1 MDDQRSNASGMARL
15 SHSPPWLW
23 LIAIAGIMLTLASAQ
38 QARHDVESEA
48 RQRLAFGADQI
59 TLRIEERLAAYALI
73 LQGASALF
81 DASET
86 VDRSEWRAFVEHLH
100 SSPLLGNIEGI
111 GFARHIPAERM
122 TTHLA
127 SVRAEGVADYTIT
140 PDGQREAYGPVHYFE
155 PFTNR
160 HRHALGYDMLSNPT
174 RRDAM
179 ERARD
184 SGQAALSG
192 RVKLVTE
199 QGEPQPA
206 TLMYLPVYRSGTPL
220 ESIQQRRNALLGWTY
235 MPYRMHDLIAGIL
248 ATHDWS
254 DNLPLALSLYSDG
267 SNTQQELLYRSHTEP
282 LPATNLEQIRRIKVA
297 GQTWKLVFQ
306 YRTPDAATPLTTLW
320 WRLAGGL
327 ILTLLLC
334 ALIASLLST
343 RARAQQMSQ
352 TLTQTLRQRET
363 QLERAVSRLQTIA
376 GRLPGVVYEYRL
388 EPNGDSHFP
397 YASEGM
403 RRIYGVPPEQARQDA
418 TPIFNTIHPD
428 DRDVVVRSINHSAES
443 LTPWRQEYRI
453 QLADGEI
460 QWVFGDALPHLEQD
474 GAITWYGVIIDIS
487 ERKQAES
494 ALYAAH
500 LETQRLREALDH
512 VDAYI
517 YMKDHHYRY
526 TYANRATLE
535 LLGCDSETLVG
546 SRDEHLLDAENV
558 ARQSGLDRRALA
570 GEQITEEV
578 VSHDAE
584 GNRRVYLE
592 IKAPI
597 RDGGKVTGLLS
608 TSSDITLLKE
618 HERQLEYLAHY
629 DPLTGLP
636 NRVLLADRLSQ
647 AMAHEQRLARQLAVV
662 YLDLDGFKAI
672 NDRFGHAAGDHL
684 LVTLAHR
691 MSLVLREGD
700 TLCRLGGDEFVAV
713 LADLTDTQSIEP
725 LLRRLLKVIAQPVW
739 YESQYLKV
747 SASLGVTFYPQAESV
762 EADQLLRQADQAM
775 YHAKQ
780 AGKSRYHLFDADLDR
795 SIRSHHESLER
806 LQQALEQEEFELH
819 YQPKVN
825 MRSGEVIGVEALV
838 RWNHPTR
845 GLLPPDQFLP
855 IIEEHPLIEAL
866 GEWVIRQALAQAA
879 AWHNTGLPLA
889 VSINMAAHHLNQ
901 RQLPERLTAL
911 LAEQPELPE
920 GRLELE
926 ILETSA
932 LGDLTQIS
940 GLLEACQHIG
950 VRVSLDDFG
959 TGYSSLTYL
968 KWLPAGTVKIDQ
980 SFIRD
985 LLDTPEDLKI
995 LAGVL
1000 GLAEAFERQVIAE
1013 GVETLEHG
1021 QLLLRLGCE
1030 LGQGYGIAYP
1040 MPPEAIPAW
1049 CAEWRPPAQWAG
1061 QMPLPANRL
1070 PLLSAGIEH
1079 RAWCRQ
1085 LHRDLEAG
1093 DSPLSS
1099 PLAGSSCHFCDWL
1112 ARSHVRKL
1120 PDLRHLARLHQEV
1133 HRLVANLIECGPE
1146 EDAARQHRLL
1156 DATFAPLLAEIE
1168 RLLSRPEAWG
1178 KPDHGLSLVVAESDR
1193 GNRSSG

>member
-1 MDDQRSNASGMARL
+1 MNDQRSNTSGMARL
-15 SHSPPWLW
+15 YDSPPWLW
-23 LIAIAGIMLTLASAQ
+23 LIAITGVMLTLTFAQ
-38 QARHDVESEA
+38 QARHDAETEA
-48 RQRLAFGADQI
+48 MQRLAFGADQI

-86 VDRSEWRAFVEHLH
+86 VSRSEWRAFVDRLH
-100 SSPLLGNIEGI
+100 SSPLLGDIEGV
-111 GFARHIPAERM
+111 GFARHIPAE
-122 TTHLA
+122 HLDA
-127 SVRAEGVADYTIT
+127 HLVSGRAEDVADYRIM
-140 PDGQREAYGPVHYFE
+140 PAGEREVYGPVHYYEAFS
-155 PFTNR
+155 NR
-160 HRHALGYDMLSNPT
+160 YRHALGYDMLSNPT

-184 SGQAALSG
+184 TGQAALSG
-192 RVKLVTE
+192 RVELVTE
-199 QGEPQPA
+199 QDEPQPA
-206 TLMYLPVYRSGTPL
+206 TLMYLPVYRSGMPL
-220 ESIQQRRNALLGWTY
+220 ESIQQRRDALLGWTY
-235 MPYRMHDLIAGIL
+235 MPYRMHDLMTGIL

-254 DNLPLALSLYSDG
+254 DGLPLDLSLYSGG
-267 SNTQQELLYRSHTEP
+267 SNTQQALLYRSTTGPHSDTD
-282 LPATNLEQIRRIKVA
+282 LVQTRQIKVA
-297 GQTWKLVFQ
+297 RQAWELAFQ
-306 YRTPDAATPLTTLW
+306 YHDPGAAIPLATAW
-320 WRLAGGL
+320 WRLAGGFT
-327 ILTLLLC
+327 LTLLLC
-334 ALIASLLST
+334 ALIDSLLST
-343 RARAQQMSQ
+343 RARAQQMSRA
-352 TLTQTLRQRET
+352 LTQTLRQREA

-376 GRLPGVVYEYRL
+376 SQLPGVVYEYRL
-388 EPNGDSHFP
+388 EPDGHSLFP

-403 RRIYGVPPEQARQDA
+403 RRIYGVAPEQVRQDA
-418 TPIFNTIHPD
+418 NPVFNTIHPD
-428 DRDVVVRSINHSAES
+428 DRDAVVRSINRSAES

-453 QLADGEI
+453 QLQDGEI
-460 QWVFGDALPHLEQD
+460 QWVFGDAQPHLERD

-487 ERKQAES
+487 ERKQTEL
-494 ALYAAH
+494 ALHAAH
-500 LETQRLREALDH
+500 LETQRFREALDH
-512 VDAYI
+512 VDSYI
-517 YMKDHHYRY
+517 YMKDRHYRY

-535 LLGCDSETLVG
+535 LLGCDTETLIG
-546 SRDEHLLDAENV
+546 SKDEHFLDAESV
-558 ARQSGLDRRALA
+558 VRQSELDRRALA
-570 GEQITEEV
+570 GEQITEEM

-592 IKAPI
+592 IKTPI
-597 RDGGKVTGLLS
+597 RDGGEITGLLS

-636 NRVLLADRLSQ
+636 NRVLLADRLNQ
-647 AMAHEQRLARQLAVV
+647 AMAHEQRLARQLAVI

-672 NDRFGHAAGDHL
+672 NDSFGHDAGDHL

-691 MSLVLREGD
+691 MSQVLREGD

-725 LLRRLLKVIAQPVW
+725 LLRRLLNIVTQPVS
-739 YESQYLKV
+739 YEGQRLMV
-747 SASLGVTFYPQAESV
+747 SASLGVTFYPQPESV

-775 YHAKQ
+775 YHAKLT
-780 AGKSRYHLFDADLDR
+780 GKNRYHFFDPDLDR
-795 SIRSHHESLER
+795 SIRSRHESLER
-806 LQQALEQEEFELH
+806 LQQALEQEEFVLH

-838 RWNHPTR
+838 RWNHPAR
-845 GLLPPDQFLP
+845 GLLTPDQFLP
-855 IIEEHPLIEAL
+855 VIEEHPLIEAL

-879 AWHNTGLPLA
+879 VWHETDLPLA
-889 VSINMAAHHLNQ
+889 ISINMAAHHLNQ

-911 LAEQPELPE
+911 LAEQPGLPE
-920 GRLELE
+920 GSLELE

-932 LGDLTQIS
+932 LGDLTQITE
-940 GLLEACQHIG
+940 LLEACQHIG
-950 VRVSLDDFG
+950 VQISLDDFG

-1030 LGQGYGIAYP
+1030 LGQGYGIASP

-1049 CAEWRPPAQWAG
+1049 CAEWRPPAQWAS

-1070 PLLSAGIEH
+1070 LLLTAGIEH

-1085 LHRDLEAG
+1085 LHRDLAAG
-1093 DSPLSS
+1093 DSPISS
-1099 PLAGSSCHFCDWL
+1099 PLAGSPCHFCDWL
-1112 ARSHVRKL
+1112 IKDHGQNF
-1120 PDLRHLARLHQEV
+1120 PDLRRLATLHQEA
-1133 HRLVANLIECGPE
+1133 HRLVASLIESGTE
-1146 EDAARQHRLL
+1146 EDTDRQHRHP
-1156 DATFAPLLAEIE
+1156 DDVCRALLAEIE
-1168 RLLSRPEAWG
+1168 RLLS
-1178 KPDHGLSLVVAESDR
+1178 S
-1193 GNRSSG
+1193 